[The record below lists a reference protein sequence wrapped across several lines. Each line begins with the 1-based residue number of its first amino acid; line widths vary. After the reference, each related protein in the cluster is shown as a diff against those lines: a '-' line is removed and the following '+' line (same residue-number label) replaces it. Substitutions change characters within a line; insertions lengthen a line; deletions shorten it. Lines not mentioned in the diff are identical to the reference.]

1 MNDKPTLSYYF
12 THQYLRDIVQDYFAF
27 FDSVVRLGDAILKK
41 TLRQTFETLKNYNLS
56 ETDVLIEEDD
66 FSSFMVPIGANKA
79 PLLVIKLPKPKNTT
93 EASHVAI
100 FLGVRP
106 VRFFTFELHLPNEIE
121 KQINPNA
128 QTKYLLAEWTKKEHK
143 LLNFSCNDPDSTKF
157 AQAIANILNT
167 TH

>member
-1 MNDKPTLSYYF
+1 MDNRPTLLYYF

-41 TLRQTFETLKNYNLS
+41 TLKQTFEALKNYNLS
-56 ETDVLIEEDD
+56 ETDVLVEEDD
-66 FSSFMVPIGANKA
+66 FSSFMAAIGVNKA
-79 PLLVIKLPKPKNTT
+79 PLLVIKLPKPRNTT

-106 VRFFTFELHLPNEIE
+106 VRFFTFELHVPNEIE

-128 QTKYLLAEWTKKEHK
+128 QTKYLLAEWIKKEHK
-143 LLNFSCNDPDSTKF
+143 LLNFSYNEPDSNEF
-157 AQAIANILNT
+157 AKAIASILSP
-167 TH
+167 